1 MYFLKIAVCPFSFGH
16 CIVYPSIYGFWLPL
30 WYLQTLHFAHQSY
43 VQDLNNSNTTAVTGD
58 AGTGCPPEHLTSF
71 PVSVVLLN
79 LQFPFVTKCFVDNYS
94 SLVLIFKCIF
104 CRSLFVLFLLTIVL
118 SVVLLL
124 TASDYLFAIFK
135 LSLTRI
141 KRINMYTNG
150 TCRQFLINVCC
161 HH

>member
-1 MYFLKIAVCPFSFGH
+1 MQIAVCPFSFGH

-43 VQDLNNSNTTAVTGD
+43 VQDFNNSNTTAVTGD
-58 AGTGCPPEHLTSF
+58 AGTGCPPEHLSSF
-71 PVSVVLLN
+71 PVLVVLLN
-79 LQFPFVTKCFVDNYS
+79 LQFLFVTKCFVDNYS
-94 SLVLIFKCIF
+94 SLVLIF
-104 CRSLFVLFLLTIVL
+104 LTIVL
-118 SVVLLL
+118 SVVLRL

>member
-1 MYFLKIAVCPFSFGH
+1 MPIWGFINSILFVWRSTQISPLSLNKTSTFSF
-16 CIVYPSIYGFWLPL
+16 PL
-30 WYLQTLHFAHQSY
+30 SWHITGLFFIKSWTMDA
-43 VQDLNNSNTTAVTGD
+43 TGD
-58 AGTGCPPEHLTSF
+58 AGTGCPPEHLSSF
-71 PVSVVLLN
+71 PVLVVLLN
-79 LQFPFVTKCFVDNYS
+79 LQFLFVTKCFVDNYS
-94 SLVLIFKCIF
+94 SLVLIF
-104 CRSLFVLFLLTIVL
+104 LTIVL
-118 SVVLLL
+118 SVVLRL